1 EGATR
6 APPYFCRVPDLI
18 CKPSRIMRLII
29 YLLVVSL
36 PGHAQP
42 STYGDLRLCENRVI
56 YKHVFDCTY
65 VTVEQLDS
73 TLRATPIG
81 KDVQLNE
88 GTLTA
93 TLSDFVVDYKKFK
106 SPQMGTPHI
115 IQTGRFGGK
124 LTIQVRDGRCRIT
137 LDDITMKGNIGYKNI
152 TAPEPM
158 TAYATI
164 KSATLLAQDWCR
176 PNKIGRAHV

>member
-1 EGATR
+1 
-6 APPYFCRVPDLI
+6 
-18 CKPSRIMRLII
+18 MRLII
-29 YLLVVSL
+29 FLMVVSL
-36 PGHAQP
+36 PGLAQP
-42 STYGDLRLCENRVI
+42 STYGDFRIFENRII
-56 YKHVFDCTY
+56 YQHVFDCSY
-65 VTVEQLDS
+65 MTVEQLDS
-73 TLRATPIG
+73 VLRATPSV

-93 TLSDFVVDYKKFK
+93 TLSDFVVDCKKFK
-106 SPQMGTPHI
+106 FPQMGTPHI

-124 LTIQVRDGRCRIT
+124 LTIQVRDGRYRIT

-176 PNKIGRAHV
+176 PNMLGLLNQAINDHFTCKSDPTTSDW